1 MGINIFMVFA
11 LFNQIIK
18 QKAKYMVT
26 ARIPKL
32 LSQECIWLQHICL
45 NYNNYVLPFL
55 SAWTS

>member
-32 LSQECIWLQHICL
+32 LSQECI
-45 NYNNYVLPFL
+45 
-55 SAWTS
+55 